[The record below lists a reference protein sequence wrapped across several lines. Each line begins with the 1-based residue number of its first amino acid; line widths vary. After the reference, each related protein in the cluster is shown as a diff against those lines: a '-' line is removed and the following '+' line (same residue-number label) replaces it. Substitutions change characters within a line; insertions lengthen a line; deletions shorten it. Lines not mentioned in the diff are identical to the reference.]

1 MNLYEDPDR
10 LIVKGEVVLLV
21 AAGQTD
27 HVLPALEAVLG
38 PRAPS

>member
-10 LIVKGEVVLLV
+10 LVVEGEVVLLV
-21 AAGQTD
+21 AARQTD

-38 PRAPS
+38 PSASG